1 MIRSARLFGVT
12 VLCAIVLAGCTRT
25 SLIYNRIP
33 TLINWTLDDYI
44 TLDRSQQS
52 VLDEQ
57 LDEYLNWHQTTQL
70 PQYVALL
77 DDVLEHLDSAAPVT
91 EAVLTRWQERADIFA
106 ADLQYRAVDWIV
118 PMAQTAS
125 DKQRQELATAIDE
138 KQRELEQKY
147 SDRTQDQYRKDAVDS
162 LTDNLADY
170 LGRLTEEQ
178 QVFIDGAGERLV
190 RYDSVWL
197 ANRATTFARFTALL
211 QAPDETL
218 HERLLAFFEARLTA
232 PTSAEYVHNQTLIK
246 ATIVQVLTARTDKQH
261 QKLTRRLGAIRDD
274 LARLAERAETN

>member
-1 MIRSARLFGVT
+1 
-12 VLCAIVLAGCTRT
+12 
-25 SLIYNRIP
+25 
-33 TLINWTLDDYI
+33 
-44 TLDRSQQS
+44 
-52 VLDEQ
+52 
-57 LDEYLNWHQTTQL
+57 
-70 PQYVALL
+70 
-77 DDVLEHLDSAAPVT
+77 
-91 EAVLTRWQERADIFA
+91 
-106 ADLQYRAVDWIV
+106 
-118 PMAQTAS
+118 MAQTAS
-125 DKQRQELATAIDE
+125 DKQRQELATAINE

-178 QVFIDGAGERLV
+178 QAFIDTAGERLV

-232 PTSAEYVHNQTLIK
+232 PTSAEYGHNQTLIK